1 MLLVDIQERIVE
13 LAKEKIETDISI
25 TIDTELEN
33 LLNSITY
40 IQFLIAC
47 EDEFEIEIDDDELDM
62 SNFFTLQDISEYIE
76 KSLNENE

>member
-1 MLLVDIQERIVE
+1 MMLTDIQKRLVE
-13 LAKEKIETDISI
+13 LAKEKIETDIPLS
-25 TIDTELEN
+25 IDTELEN

-62 SNFFTLQDISEYIE
+62 SNFFTLGDIAKYIE
-76 KSLNENE
+76 KSLNQNE